1 MTEAQAQSAAQSRL
15 KKLLA
20 MDVAAILLEY
30 GVEREEARRIACNA
44 ANEAKQ
50 SAGMLRMVK
59 FTSPDTKLILD
70 WDPEPEDDQSARSDR
85 RTGDFAGR
93 R

>member
-1 MTEAQAQSAAQSRL
+1 
-15 KKLLA
+15 
-20 MDVAAILLEY
+20 
-30 GVEREEARRIACNA
+30 
-44 ANEAKQ
+44 
-50 SAGMLRMVK
+50 MLRMVK